1 MYKKYAMLLLLCN
14 LVFVTGLC
22 CIRVAQRSRYASTPA
37 FRMMIMDEMAGV
49 EETSCQE
56 RMKTSSSG
64 RRVIHYQ
71 VMERK
76 ARYDATDE
84 EREILCRIVEAEA
97 GGEDLNGKMLVAG
110 VVLNRVE
117 NDKFP
122 DTIKEV
128 VFQTDHGIC
137 QFSPVRDGR
146 YRKVKI
152 TEETVEAVDR
162 ALMGEDDSGGALYFV
177 SRKSADPEKMKWF
190 DRHLN
195 RLFKYGGH
203 EFFS

>member
-14 LVFVTGLC
+14 LVFVMGLC
-22 CIRVAQRSRYASTPA
+22 CIRVAQRSRYASMPA
-37 FRMMIMDEMAGV
+37 FQMMIMDEMADL
-49 EETSCQE
+49 EETSRQE

-64 RRVIHYQ
+64 QRVIDYQ
-71 VMERK
+71 VMERE

-97 GGEDLNGKMLVAG
+97 GGEGLGGKMLVAG

-117 NDKFP
+117 NEKFP

-128 VFQTDHGIC
+128 VFQRDHGIC

-146 YRKVKI
+146 YQKVKI
-152 TEETVEAVDR
+152 SEETEEAVDR
-162 ALMGEDDSGGALYFV
+162 ALMGEDYSRGALYFV

-190 DRHLN
+190 DRHL
-195 RLFKYGGH
+195 RLLYVYGGH

>member
-14 LVFVTGLC
+14 LVFVMGLC

-37 FRMMIMDEMAGV
+37 FQMMIMDEMADL
-49 EETSCQE
+49 EETSRQE

-64 RRVIHYQ
+64 QRVIDYQ

-97 GGEDLNGKMLVAG
+97 GGEGLGGKMLVAG

-117 NDKFP
+117 NEKFP

-128 VFQTDHGIC
+128 VFQRDHGIC

-146 YRKVKI
+146 YQKVKI
-152 TEETVEAVDR
+152 SEETEEAVDR
-162 ALMGEDDSGGALYFV
+162 ALMGEDYSRGALYFV

-190 DRHLN
+190 DRHL
-195 RLFKYGGH
+195 RLLYVYGGH

>member
-14 LVFVTGLC
+14 LVFVMGLC

-37 FRMMIMDEMAGV
+37 FQMMIMDEMADL
-49 EETSCQE
+49 EETSRQE

-64 RRVIHYQ
+64 QRVIDYQ
-71 VMERK
+71 VMERV

-97 GGEDLNGKMLVAG
+97 GGEGLGGKMLVAG

-117 NDKFP
+117 NEKFP

-128 VFQTDHGIC
+128 VFQRDHGIC

-146 YRKVKI
+146 YQKVKI
-152 TEETVEAVDR
+152 SEETEEAVDR
-162 ALMGEDDSGGALYFV
+162 ALMGEDYSRGALYFV

-190 DRHLN
+190 DRHL
-195 RLFKYGGH
+195 RLLYVYGGH

>member
-14 LVFVTGLC
+14 LVFVMGLC

-37 FRMMIMDEMAGV
+37 FQMMIMDEMADL
-49 EETSCQE
+49 EETSRQE

-64 RRVIHYQ
+64 QRVIDYQ
-71 VMERK
+71 VMERE

-97 GGEDLNGKMLVAG
+97 GGEGLGGKMLVAG

-117 NDKFP
+117 NEKFP

-128 VFQTDHGIC
+128 VFQRDHGIC

-146 YRKVKI
+146 YQKVKI
-152 TEETVEAVDR
+152 SEETEEAVDR
-162 ALMGEDDSGGALYFV
+162 ALMGEDYSRGALYFV

-190 DRHLN
+190 DRHL
-195 RLFKYGGH
+195 RLLYVYGGH

>member
-14 LVFVTGLC
+14 LVFVMGLC

-37 FRMMIMDEMAGV
+37 FQMMIMDDMANL
-49 EETSCQE
+49 EETSRQE
-56 RMKTSSSG
+56 RMKMSSSG
-64 RRVIHYQ
+64 QRVIDYQ

-97 GGEDLNGKMLVAG
+97 GGEGLGGKMLVAG

-117 NDKFP
+117 NEKFP
-122 DTIKEV
+122 DTIEEV
-128 VFQTDHGIC
+128 VFQRDHGIC

-146 YRKVKI
+146 YQKVKI
-152 TEETVEAVDR
+152 SEETEEAVDR
-162 ALMGEDDSGGALYFV
+162 ALMGEDYSRGALYFV

-190 DRHLN
+190 DRHLK
-195 RLFKYGGH
+195 LLYVYGGH